1 MTRIKKL
8 FITHWLQLLAVITLA
23 LPLTSF
29 ANCGATNKKLSFAD
43 GSVACLEEFG
53 FLNKQGLMK
62 SIPTESYATKSQK
75 HISFAIAVTAQPMF
89 CPFEQSMQ
97 WGELNSGSRWNV
109 NSNEAREA
117 VRSCENKMN
126 AAIQMFGKTGDVQS
140 CKCEVLV
147 ESGAVKMSRSEF
159 ELKTKT
165 YERQIALG
173 LKPIHVAEAQL
184 KEQADRVAEVARLAK
199 EQADR
204 AAEVVRQAEAKKR
217 EDDRLIAMKERA
229 EREEAERKKNA
240 PPTVFA
246 MRRALL
252 IGNDTYK
259 YADVLKNA
267 REDARAM
274 ANELKGFGYEV
285 TLRLDQS
292 QKEMQATLRDFRE
305 SIKEGDEVL
314 FYFSGHAVEIDGK
327 NYLTPIDTIGMNQ
340 NQLADDSID
349 LKSSVLDPFTR
360 KKAKLTL
367 ALIDACRNNPFLKT
381 ATTKS
386 VMGSKGLAP
395 TTPATGQLIV
405 YSAGSGQTALDR
417 LGESDTL
424 KNGLFTRVFLQEMKK
439 VDLPIDRVIKNVR
452 TEVVRL
458 ARTIGHDQVPA
469 IYDEV
474 VGDFYFKK

>member
-1 MTRIKKL
+1 LNIK
-8 FITHWLQLLAVITLA
+8 
-23 LPLTSF
+23 
-29 ANCGATNKKLSFAD
+29 
-43 GSVACLEEFG
+43 
-53 FLNKQGLMK
+53 GLMK
-62 SIPTESYATKSQK
+62 PFPNESYSSKSQS
-75 HISFAIAVTAQPMF
+75 IRTYAIAVSADPLL
-89 CPFEQSMQ
+89 CPFEHSMQ
-97 WGELNSGSRWNV
+97 WDHSTGDNDRRAINACESR
-109 NSNEAREA
+109 
-117 VRSCENKMN
+117 MP
-126 AAIQMFGKTGDVQS
+126 AAIQAYGKSESVQN
-140 CKCEVLV
+140 CKCEVLIDNGKTNLTK
-147 ESGAVKMSRSEF
+147 SAF
-159 ELKTKT
+159 EQKTKL
-165 YERQIALG
+165 YERQITLG
-173 LKPIHVAEAQL
+173 FRPIQIVEAQI
-184 KEQADRVAEVARLAK
+184 KEQAEREAEAK
-199 EQADR
+199 
-204 AAEVVRQAEAKKR
+204 RQAEAKKR

-274 ANELKGFGYEV
+274 AAELKGFGYEV
-285 TLRLDQS
+285 TLRLDQN

-327 NYLTPIDTIGMNQ
+327 NFLTPIDTIGMNQ

-381 ATTKS
+381 SSTRS
-386 VMGSKGLAP
+386 VVGGSKGLAP

-417 LGESDTL
+417 LGESDNV

>member
-1 MTRIKKL
+1 
-8 FITHWLQLLAVITLA
+8 
-23 LPLTSF
+23 
-29 ANCGATNKKLSFAD
+29 
-43 GSVACLEEFG
+43 
-53 FLNKQGLMK
+53 
-62 SIPTESYATKSQK
+62 
-75 HISFAIAVTAQPMF
+75 MF

-97 WGELNSGSRWNV
+97 WGDLNSGSRWNV
-109 NSNEAREA
+109 NPNEAREA

-126 AAIQMFGKTGDVQS
+126 AAIQVFGKTGDVQS

-147 ESGAVKMSRSEF
+147 ESGNVKMSRAEF
-159 ELKTKT
+159 EQKTKT

-173 LKPIHVAEAQL
+173 LKPIQVSEAQL
-184 KEQADRVAEVARLAK
+184 KEQADREAEVKRL
-199 EQADR
+199 
-204 AAEVVRQAEAKKR
+204 AEAKKR
-217 EDDRLIAMKERA
+217 ENERLIAMKERA
-229 EREEAERKKNA
+229 EREEAERKRNA

-259 YADVLKNA
+259 YAQVLKNA

-274 ANELKGFGYEV
+274 AAELKGFGYEV

-381 ATTKS
+381 SLTKS
-386 VMGSKGLAP
+386 VMGGSKGLAP

-405 YSAGSGQTALDR
+405 YSAGSGQEALDR
-417 LGESDTL
+417 LGESDNV

-458 ARTIGHDQVPA
+458 AKTIGHDQVPA

>member
-1 MTRIKKL
+1 M
-8 FITHWLQLLAVITLA
+8 A
-23 LPLTSF
+23 LPLASN
-29 ANCGATNKKLSFAD
+29 AACGLMDKKVSFAD
-43 GSVACLEEFG
+43 RSSACLNEFS
-53 FLNKQGLMK
+53 FLNVKGLMK
-62 SIPTESYATKSQK
+62 SIPNESYSSKSK
-75 HISFAIAVTAQPMF
+75 SHSTYAIAVTAEPML

-97 WGELNSGSRWNV
+97 WDWNGDDG
-109 NSNEAREA
+109 RRA
-117 VRSCENKMN
+117 VSSCESKMT
-126 AAIQMFGKTGDVQS
+126 AAVQTFGKSASVQN
-140 CKCEVLV
+140 CKCEVLIDN
-147 ESGAVKMSRSEF
+147 GKTNLSRFEF
-159 ELKTKT
+159 EQKTKL

-173 LKPIHVAEAQL
+173 LKPIQVVEAQL
-184 KEQADRVAEVARLAK
+184 KEQADREAEVKRI
-199 EQADR
+199 
-204 AAEVVRQAEAKKR
+204 AEAKRR

-274 ANELKGFGYEV
+274 AAELKGFGYEV
-285 TLRLDQS
+285 TLRLDQN

-381 ATTKS
+381 SLTKS
-386 VMGSKGLAP
+386 VMGGSKGLAP

-417 LGESDTL
+417 LGESDNL

>member
-1 MTRIKKL
+1 MELIKNLRAFYCLKIL
-8 FITHWLQLLAVITLA
+8 VAFALAIPLASNAACGLLD
-23 LPLTSF
+23 
-29 ANCGATNKKLSFAD
+29 KKVSFAD
-43 GSVACLEEFG
+43 GSSACLNEFS
-53 FLNKQGLMK
+53 FLNVKGLMK
-62 SIPTESYATKSQK
+62 SVPNESYASKSK
-75 HISFAIAVTAQPMF
+75 SHSSYAVAVTAEPML

-97 WGELNSGSRWNV
+97 WDWNGDDG
-109 NSNEAREA
+109 RRA
-117 VRSCENKMN
+117 VSSCESKMT
-126 AAIQMFGKTGDVQS
+126 ASVQTFGKSTSVQN
-140 CKCEVLV
+140 CKCEILIDN
-147 ESGAVKMSRSEF
+147 GKTKFSRTEF
-159 ELKTKT
+159 EQRTKQ

-173 LKPIHVAEAQL
+173 LKPIQVVEAQI
-184 KEQADRVAEVARLAK
+184 KEQADREAEIKRL
-199 EQADR
+199 
-204 AAEVVRQAEAKKR
+204 AEAKKR
-217 EDDRLIAMKERA
+217 EDDRLVAMKERA
-229 EREEAERKKNA
+229 EREEAERKRNA

-285 TLRLDQS
+285 TLRLDQN

-327 NYLTPIDTIGMNQ
+327 NFLTPIDTIGMNQ

-381 ATTKS
+381 SSTRS
-386 VMGSKGLAP
+386 VMGGSKGLAP

>member
-1 MTRIKKL
+1 MKIVKHLMALHWLKLLVTVAL
-8 FITHWLQLLAVITLA
+8 FIPLASNAACGLLD
-23 LPLTSF
+23 
-29 ANCGATNKKLSFAD
+29 KKVSFAD
-43 GSVACLEEFG
+43 GSSACLNEFS
-53 FLNKQGLMK
+53 FLNVKGLMK
-62 SIPTESYATKSQK
+62 SIPNESYSSKSK
-75 HISFAIAVTAQPMF
+75 SHSSYAIAVTAEPMM

-97 WGELNSGSRWNV
+97 WDWNGDDG
-109 NSNEAREA
+109 RRA
-117 VRSCENKMN
+117 VSSCESKMT
-126 AAIQMFGKTGDVQS
+126 AAVQALGKSPSVQN
-140 CKCEVLV
+140 CKCEILIDNGKTKF
-147 ESGAVKMSRSEF
+147 SKTEF
-159 ELKTKT
+159 EQRTKQ

-173 LKPIHVAEAQL
+173 LKPIQVVEAQL
-184 KEQADRVAEVARLAK
+184 KEQADREAEIKRL
-199 EQADR
+199 
-204 AAEVVRQAEAKKR
+204 AEAKKR
-217 EDDRLIAMKERA
+217 EDDRLVAMKERA
-229 EREEAERKKNA
+229 EREEAERKRNA
-240 PPTVFA
+240 PPPVFA

-285 TLRLDQS
+285 TLRLDQN

-381 ATTKS
+381 SSTRS
-386 VMGSKGLAP
+386 VMGGSKGLAP

-405 YSAGSGQTALDR
+405 YSAGSGQEALDR
-417 LGESDTL
+417 LGESDNV

-458 ARTIGHDQVPA
+458 AKTIGHDQVPA

>member
-1 MTRIKKL
+1 MFLRTI
-8 FITHWLQLLAVITLA
+8 FGIFLLV
-23 LPLTSF
+23 LPLASN
-29 ANCGATNKKLSFAD
+29 AACGLMDKKVSFAD
-43 GSVACLEEFG
+43 RSPACLNEFS
-53 FLNKQGLMK
+53 FLNVKGLMK
-62 SIPTESYATKSQK
+62 SIPNESYSSKSK
-75 HISFAIAVTAQPMF
+75 SHSTYAIAVTAEPML

-97 WGELNSGSRWNV
+97 WDWNGDDG
-109 NSNEAREA
+109 RRA
-117 VRSCENKMN
+117 VSSCESKMT
-126 AAIQMFGKTGDVQS
+126 AAIQTFGKSASVQS
-140 CKCEVLV
+140 CKCEILIDN
-147 ESGAVKMSRSEF
+147 G
-159 ELKTKT
+159 KTKLSRAEFDQRT
-165 YERQIALG
+165 KQYERQIALG
-173 LKPIHVAEAQL
+173 LKPIQVVEAQL
-184 KEQADRVAEVARLAK
+184 KEQADREAEIKRL
-199 EQADR
+199 
-204 AAEVVRQAEAKKR
+204 AEAKKR
-217 EDDRLIAMKERA
+217 EDDRLVAMKERA
-229 EREEAERKKNA
+229 EREEAERKRNA
-240 PPTVFA
+240 PPPVFA

-274 ANELKGFGYEV
+274 ANVLKEFGYDV
-285 TLRLDQS
+285 TLRLDQN

-381 ATTKS
+381 SLTKS
-386 VMGSKGLAP
+386 VMGGSKGLAP

-417 LGESDTL
+417 LGESDNL

>member
-8 FITHWLQLLAVITLA
+8 FTTHWLELLAVIALA
-23 LPLTSF
+23 LPLASN
-29 ANCGATNKKLSFAD
+29 ANCGSTNKKLSFSD
-43 GSVACLEEFG
+43 GSVACLEEFS

-62 SIPTESYATKSQK
+62 SIPNESYATKSQK

-97 WGELNSGSRWNV
+97 WGDLNSGSRWNV
-109 NSNEAREA
+109 NPNEAREA

-126 AAIQMFGKTGDVQS
+126 AAIQVFGKTGDVQS

-147 ESGAVKMSRSEF
+147 ESGTVKMSRAEF
-159 ELKTKT
+159 EQKTKT

-173 LKPIHVAEAQL
+173 LKPIQVSEAQL
-184 KEQADRVAEVARLAK
+184 KEQADREAEVKRL
-199 EQADR
+199 
-204 AAEVVRQAEAKKR
+204 AEAKKR

-229 EREEAERKKNA
+229 EREEAERKKNL
-240 PPTVFA
+240 PPTVLA
-246 MRRALL
+246 SRKALL
-252 IGNDTYK
+252 IGNDSYK
-259 YADVLKNA
+259 YAEPLKNA

-274 ANELKGFGYEV
+274 AAELKGFGYEV

-305 SIKEGDEVL
+305 NIKEGDEVL

-327 NYLTPIDTIGMNQ
+327 NYLTPIDTIGTNQ

-349 LKSSVLDPFTR
+349 LKTTVLDPFSR
-360 KKAKLTL
+360 KRVKLTL
-367 ALIDACRNNPFLKT
+367 ALIDACRDNPFLKT
-381 ATTKS
+381 SSTRSA
-386 VMGSKGLAP
+386 MGSRGLAP

-417 LGESDTL
+417 LGANDNS
-424 KNGLFTRVFLQEMKK
+424 KNGVFTRVFLQEMKK
-439 VDLPIDRVIKNVR
+439 IDLPIDRVIKNVR

-458 ARTIGHDQVPA
+458 AKTIGHDQVPA

>member
-1 MTRIKKL
+1 MKLIKNLMAFHCLK
-8 FITHWLQLLAVITLA
+8 ILAVFALSIPLA
-23 LPLTSF
+23 SN
-29 ANCGATNKKLSFAD
+29 AACGLLDKKVSFAD
-43 GSVACLEEFG
+43 GSSACLNEFS
-53 FLNKQGLMK
+53 FLNVKGLMK
-62 SIPTESYATKSQK
+62 SIPNESYSSKSK
-75 HISFAIAVTAQPMF
+75 SHSSYAIAVTAEPML

-97 WGELNSGSRWNV
+97 WNWNGDDG
-109 NSNEAREA
+109 RRA
-117 VRSCENKMN
+117 VTSCESKMT
-126 AAIQMFGKTGDVQS
+126 AAVQALGKSPSVQS
-140 CKCEVLV
+140 CKCEILIDNGKTRF
-147 ESGAVKMSRSEF
+147 SKAEF
-159 ELKTKT
+159 DQRTKQ

-173 LKPIHVAEAQL
+173 LKPIQIVEAQF
-184 KEQADRVAEVARLAK
+184 KEQADREAEIKRL
-199 EQADR
+199 
-204 AAEVVRQAEAKKR
+204 AEAKKR
-217 EDDRLIAMKERA
+217 EDDRLVAMKERA
-229 EREEAERKKNA
+229 EREEAERKRNA

-259 YADVLKNA
+259 YAQVLKNA

-274 ANELKGFGYEV
+274 ANELKGFGYDV
-285 TLRLDQS
+285 TLRLDQN

-381 ATTKS
+381 SLTKS
-386 VMGSKGLAP
+386 VMGGSKGLAP

-405 YSAGSGQTALDR
+405 YSAGSGQEALDR
-417 LGESDTL
+417 LGESDNV

-458 ARTIGHDQVPA
+458 AKTIGHDQVPA

>member
-1 MTRIKKL
+1 MS
-8 FITHWLQLLAVITLA
+8 THYLKLLAAVVLA
-23 LPLTSF
+23 LPLASN
-29 ANCGATNKKLSFAD
+29 AACGLMDKRVSFAD
-43 GSVACLEEFG
+43 GSSACLNEFS
-53 FLNKQGLMK
+53 FLNVKGLMK
-62 SIPTESYATKSQK
+62 SVPNESYSSKSK
-75 HISFAIAVTAQPMF
+75 SHGSYAIAVTAEPML

-97 WGELNSGSRWNV
+97 WDWSGDDGR
-109 NSNEAREA
+109 RA
-117 VRSCENKMN
+117 VSSCESKMT
-126 AAIQMFGKTGDVQS
+126 AAVQTFGKSAGVQN
-140 CKCEVLV
+140 CKCEILIDNGKTKF
-147 ESGAVKMSRSEF
+147 SKTEF
-159 ELKTKT
+159 EQRTKQ

-173 LKPIHVAEAQL
+173 LKPIQVVEAQL
-184 KEQADRVAEVARLAK
+184 KEQADREAEIKRL
-199 EQADR
+199 
-204 AAEVVRQAEAKKR
+204 AEAKKR
-217 EDDRLIAMKERA
+217 EDDRLVAMKERA
-229 EREEAERKKNA
+229 EREEAERKRNA
-240 PPTVFA
+240 PPPVFA

-381 ATTKS
+381 SLTKS
-386 VMGSKGLAP
+386 VMGGSKGLAP

-424 KNGLFTRVFLQEMKK
+424 KNGLFTRVFLQEMRK

>member
-1 MTRIKKL
+1 MFLRTIVGI
-8 FITHWLQLLAVITLA
+8 FLLALSLA
-23 LPLTSF
+23 SN
-29 ANCGATNKKLSFAD
+29 AACGLMDKRVSFAD
-43 GSVACLEEFG
+43 GSSACLNEFS
-53 FLNKQGLMK
+53 FLNVKGLMK
-62 SIPTESYATKSQK
+62 SIPNESYSSKSK
-75 HISFAIAVTAQPMF
+75 SHSTYAIAVTAEPML

-97 WGELNSGSRWNV
+97 WDWSGDDGR
-109 NSNEAREA
+109 RA
-117 VRSCENKMN
+117 VSSCESKMT
-126 AAIQMFGKTGDVQS
+126 AAVQTFGKSASVQN
-140 CKCEVLV
+140 CKCEVLIDN
-147 ESGAVKMSRSEF
+147 GKTNLSRFEF
-159 ELKTKT
+159 EQKTKL

-173 LKPIHVAEAQL
+173 LKPIQVVEAQL
-184 KEQADRVAEVARLAK
+184 KEQADREAEVKRI
-199 EQADR
+199 
-204 AAEVVRQAEAKKR
+204 AEAKKR

-240 PPTVFA
+240 PPLVFA

-285 TLRLDQS
+285 TLRLDQN

-327 NYLTPIDTIGMNQ
+327 NFLTPIDTIGMNQ

-381 ATTKS
+381 SSTRS
-386 VMGSKGLAP
+386 VMGGSKGLAP

>member
-8 FITHWLQLLAVITLA
+8 FTTHWLQLLAVIALA
-23 LPLTSF
+23 LPLASN
-29 ANCGATNKKLSFAD
+29 ANCGSTNKKLTFAD
-43 GSVACLEEFG
+43 GSIACLEEFS

-62 SIPTESYATKSQK
+62 SIANESYATKSQK

-97 WGELNSGSRWNV
+97 WGNLDSGSRWNV
-109 NSNEAREA
+109 NSIEAREA

-126 AAIQMFGKTGDVQS
+126 AAIQVFGKTGDIQS

-147 ESGAVKMSRSEF
+147 ESGTVKMSRAEF

-173 LKPIHVAEAQL
+173 LKPIQVSEAQL
-184 KEQADRVAEVARLAK
+184 KEQADREEEAK
-199 EQADR
+199 
-204 AAEVVRQAEAKKR
+204 RQAEAKKR

-229 EREEAERKKNA
+229 EREAKEEAERKKNA

-381 ATTKS
+381 SSTRS
-386 VMGSKGLAP
+386 VVGGSKGLAP

>member
-43 GSVACLEEFG
+43 GSVACLEEFV

-97 WGELNSGSRWNV
+97 WGDFNLGSRWNV
-109 NSNEAREA
+109 NSIEAREA

-126 AAIQMFGKTGDVQS
+126 AAIQLFGKTGDVQS

-147 ESGAVKMSRSEF
+147 ESGTVKMSRAEF
-159 ELKTKT
+159 EQKTKT

-173 LKPIHVAEAQL
+173 LKPIQVAEAQL
-184 KEQADRVAEVARLAK
+184 KEQADREAEVKRLA
-199 EQADR
+199 EI
-204 AAEVVRQAEAKKR
+204 KKR
-217 EDDRLIAMKERA
+217 EDDRLIAMKERT
-229 EREEAERKKNA
+229 EREAKEEAERKKNA

-274 ANELKGFGYEV
+274 ANELKGFGYDV

-367 ALIDACRNNPFLKT
+367 ALIDACRNNPFLN
-381 ATTKS
+381 TTSTRS
-386 VMGSKGLAP
+386 VVGGSKGLAP

-424 KNGLFTRVFLQEMKK
+424 RNGLFTRVFLQEMKK

>member
-1 MTRIKKL
+1 MTHITML
-8 FITHWLQLLAVITLA
+8 FKIHWLKILAVIALS
-23 LPLTSF
+23 LPLASN
-29 ANCGATNKKLSFAD
+29 ANCGTTSKKLSFTD
-43 GSVACLEEFG
+43 GSVACLEEFS
-53 FLNKQGLMK
+53 FLNRQGLMK

-97 WGELNSGSRWNV
+97 WGDLNSGSRWNV

-126 AAIQMFGKTGDVQS
+126 AAIQVFGKTGDVQS

-159 ELKTKT
+159 DQKTKT

-173 LKPIHVAEAQL
+173 LKPIQVSEAQL
-184 KEQADRVAEVARLAK
+184 KEQADREAEVKRL
-199 EQADR
+199 
-204 AAEVVRQAEAKKR
+204 AEAKKR

-240 PPTVFA
+240 PPPIFA

-274 ANELKGFGYEV
+274 ANELKGFGYDV

-327 NYLTPIDTIGMNQ
+327 NYLTPVDTIGMNQ

-381 ATTKS
+381 SSTRS
-386 VMGSKGLAP
+386 VVGGSKGLAP